1 MMLAHAEWAL
11 RPQQAEGD
19 PVVSPCRVLIEIR
32 REANW
37 HSEAQAPTIEVWA
50 GPGVG
55 VPGLCNPSRRLP

>member
-1 MMLAHAEWAL
+1 
-11 RPQQAEGD
+11 
-19 PVVSPCRVLIEIR
+19 VLIEIR

-37 HSEAQAPTIEVWA
+37 LSAAQAPTIEVWA

>member
-1 MMLAHAEWAL
+1 MMLAYAEWAM

-19 PVVSPCRVLIEIR
+19 PVVSPCKVLIEIR

-37 HSEAQAPTIEVWA
+37 LSEAQAPTIEVRA
-50 GPGVG
+50 GPGAG